1 MSSRKKQE
9 NPRYRHYK
17 RQNTKYGRVKRLQ
30 IDNTKIARM
39 HLQQPGPLNIEVNQS
54 PIKCSRKSDHDDRG
68 DRNRHNQAMNL
79 ARQAMKSHLSYCR

>member
-17 RQNTKYGRVKRLQ
+17 CQNTKHGGVKGLQ
-30 IDNTKIARM
+30 IDKPKIASV

-54 PIKCSRKSDHDDRG
+54 PIKCSRKRDHDDRG
-68 DRNRHNQAMNL
+68 DRNRHNEAMNL